1 MEQLFKK
8 QTKKSTV
15 DMIIENIWQLLLTKK
30 LLPGQK
36 IPSESEIAQ
45 GLGVSRGSVREAMK
59 ILSAFGV
66 VEIKVG
72 DGTYIPDSP
81 KSAIID
87 PLLFSFLIYNPDLV
101 ELSELRRILELDI
114 VELVILH
121 QKENEAD
128 RQALFDNY
136 QELIRMRSEHA
147 DSNAFAQN
155 DLEFHRILGVACHNR
170 LAQRIYDFVLGFLEQ
185 SIRDAHE
192 RQEQGAVAYEVHIR
206 IIEAIRANNLELAK
220 DAVYHSVNAW
230 QNLQA
235 GTDKKQR

>member
-1 MEQLFKK
+1 MEQLFRK

-36 IPSESEIAQ
+36 IPSESEIAE

-59 ILSAFGV
+59 ILSAFGI
-66 VEIKVG
+66 VEIRVG
-72 DGTYIPDSP
+72 DGTYIPSSP

-87 PLLFSFLIYNPDLV
+87 PLLFSFLIYNPDLI
-101 ELSELRRILELDI
+101 ELSELRRILEMDI

-121 QKENEAD
+121 RQENEKE

-136 QELIRMRSEHA
+136 QELINLRNGHA
-147 DSNAFAQN
+147 GPEAFANN
-155 DLEFHRILGVACHNR
+155 DMEFHRLLGAACHNR
-170 LAQRIYDFVLGFLEQ
+170 LAQRIYDFVLSYLEQ

-192 RQEQGAVAYEVHIR
+192 RQEQGVVAYEMHNR
-206 IIEAIRANNLELAK
+206 IIEAVRSNNLELAK
-220 DAVYHSVNAW
+220 SAIYHSVDAW
-230 QNLQA
+230 QSLQESES
-235 GTDKKQR
+235 KKQ